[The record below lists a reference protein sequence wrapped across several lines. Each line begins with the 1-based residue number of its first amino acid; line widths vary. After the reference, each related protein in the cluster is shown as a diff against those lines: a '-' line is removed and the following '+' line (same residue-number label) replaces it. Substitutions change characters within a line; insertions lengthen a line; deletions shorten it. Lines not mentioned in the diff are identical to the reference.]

1 MKARL
6 DPKMLAANV
15 ARSCGM
21 SIMAP
26 GDTSASTILLFA
38 TKVAVI
44 PYAGDRRQNIRK
56 VS

>member
-1 MKARL
+1 
-6 DPKMLAANV
+6 MLAANV

-44 PYAGDRRQNIRK
+44 PYVGDRRQNIRK